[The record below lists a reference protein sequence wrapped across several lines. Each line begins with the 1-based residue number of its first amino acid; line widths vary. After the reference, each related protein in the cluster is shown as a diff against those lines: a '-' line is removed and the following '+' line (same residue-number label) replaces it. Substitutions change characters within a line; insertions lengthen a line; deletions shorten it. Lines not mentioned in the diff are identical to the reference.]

1 MKRTRWLV
9 VGSGAI
15 GLFWACKLKRL
26 DHKVHLV
33 YRSTNP
39 GNKITLDAHVDDYG
53 EQQAETQF
61 YKIKPFTAAELVKQ
75 YDRVLL
81 CTKSFDVVSAYQ
93 QIAEHLTD
101 DANVICLCNGMGAQ
115 AELANLLLP
124 TQTLW
129 AGVTSEGVL
138 KVDINHIKHTG
149 LGDTFVGQWNRDAEM
164 KTCPLEGFG
173 VINIH
178 QRILEKLAV
187 NAVINPITAI
197 FNLHNGD
204 ILDETYQSLLQ
215 ATLAELE
222 SIFTHPK
229 FPYAEQSQHLTYD
242 NLKNRVETVAKL
254 TRLNRSSM
262 FEDLRLQR
270 QTENDFISGFLIQNS
285 PISLQVQPLLHEG
298 VAHPERRTEVQKK
311 LLSFT

>member
-1 MKRTRWLV
+1 MKQTRWLV

-26 DHKVHLV
+26 DHKVHMV

-39 GNKITLDAHVDDYG
+39 GKYITLDAHVDEYG
-53 EQQAETQF
+53 EQLAETQV
-61 YKIKPFTAAELVKQ
+61 YKIKPFTAAELEKQ

-81 CTKSFDVVSAYQ
+81 CTKSFDLLNAYQ
-93 QIAEHLTD
+93 QIAPHLTK
-101 DANVICLCNGMGAQ
+101 DAEVICLCNGMGAQ
-115 AELANLLLP
+115 AELANVL
-124 TQTLW
+124 TAEQTLW
-129 AGVTSEGVL
+129 AGVTNEGVL

-149 LGDTFVGQWNRDAEM
+149 LGDTFVGQWNREAAM

-204 ILDETYQSLLQ
+204 ILNDEYQNLVQ
-215 ATLAELE
+215 ATLSELA

-229 FPYAEQSQHLTYD
+229 FTYAEQSQHLTYD

-262 FEDLRLQR
+262 YEDLRLQR
-270 QTENDFISGFLIQNS
+270 QTENDFISGFLIHHS
-285 PISLQVQPLLHEG
+285 PIDLKVQPLLHEG
-298 VAHPERRTEVQKK
+298 IAHPERRDEVQKK
-311 LLSFT
+311 LLSLA